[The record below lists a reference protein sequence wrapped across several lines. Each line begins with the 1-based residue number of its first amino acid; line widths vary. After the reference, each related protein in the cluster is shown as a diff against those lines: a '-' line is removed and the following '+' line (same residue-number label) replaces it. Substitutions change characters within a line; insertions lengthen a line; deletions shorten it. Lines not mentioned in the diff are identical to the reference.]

1 MKDLF
6 FTMLPAALPKHKAS
20 LEFDAPPDMWKQ
32 PPEVFYQKSFKNFA
46 VFTGKQLYWSLFLI
60 KLQAESLQLC

>member
-32 PPEVFYQKSFKNFA
+32 PPEVFYQKVLKISQYSQENNCIG
-46 VFTGKQLYWSLFLI
+46 VS
-60 KLQAESLQLC
+60 S